1 MLRITRKPT
10 VLIILLTISTGR
22 GNQAARN
29 DGIGNDNAASPR
41 PARQILILPPAL

>member
-10 VLIILLTISTGR
+10 VLIILFTISTGR

-29 DGIGNDNAASPR
+29 VGIAKDNAASPR
-41 PARQILILPPAL
+41 PARQILIATPAL